1 MPPPPA
7 YNPAFLLLC
16 AAGPG
21 HASHHGQPSRY
32 NSSPLRGEPSHH
44 VRQQLRSRGSA
55 APPTPRHCSSSTRR
69 RDPSHPTRSPDPSH
83 GGLSRCSVVRSRLRR
98 PHPLPRRRS
107 AAPPPSPSLSPQWS
121 RESMLATTYHD
132 PRLWWVPIQIAKK
145 PPLHTAATRI
155 PYVCCNE
162 AACKLPPP
170 SSMFGAHVFVHVLLH
185 CLTPSASPHRQ
196 PRRHNHHRRDAWRR
210 APAPLPPTTAAAQA
224 REVRHASR

>member
-1 MPPPPA
+1 MQATMANRAATTPPHCAVSPPTTCGSSSALAAPQPLPPPA
-7 YNPAFLLLC
+7 I
-16 AAGPG
+16 AALPPG
-21 HASHHGQPSRY
+21 
-32 NSSPLRGEPSHH
+32 
-44 VRQQLRSRGSA
+44 A
-55 APPTPRHCSSSTRR
+55 ATPPTPRGRRIQAMAGFHDAQSS
-69 RDPSHPTRSPDPSH
+69 DPGYAAPTP
-83 GGLSRCSVVRSRLRR
+83 
-98 PHPLPRRRS
+98 PRRRS

-196 PRRHNHHRRDAWRR
+196 PRRHNHHRGDAWRNSS
-210 APAPLPPTTAAAQA
+210 ATASNHGGSPSERSSPRFSMRFGCPGAA
-224 REVRHASR
+224 VRLHILGEK